1 MTNVNPEN
9 VEQESGA
16 EASAA
21 SSDSA
26 AAGLPLRGLA
36 MVLIAVGVMLGLWG
50 LYALTS
56 DGGEDADT
64 AADTAQTAPA
74 EGGAPEGEAG
84 GEPPAQDGA
93 EDEANREGSADE
105 AEREGD
111 EAERE
116 GSADEAD
123 REQAAPAP
131 AEEIRV
137 NVLNN
142 STVPDYA
149 KNEAEVLDRDGYVT
163 AHVGNLPDEM
173 YPETTVYFAE
183 GNPEAE
189 RVARELADR
198 YQGVAKVQRDDLPEE
213 TRDGQVTV
221 ILVQAP

>member
-1 MTNVNPEN
+1 
-9 VEQESGA
+9 
-16 EASAA
+16 
-21 SSDSA
+21 
-26 AAGLPLRGLA
+26 

-111 EAERE
+111 EA
-116 GSADEAD
+116 D
-123 REQAAPAP
+123 REQVAPAP

-149 KNEAEVLDRDGYVT
+149 KNEAEVLDRDGYAT